1 MRRRGRHLNQRIS
14 HEILEKARFPCL
26 ILYEICYNTDVMNRK
41 RIYET
46 DAVKAFYAAM
56 SAASKRKYDHALAV
70 LRESGRLRYPEAEK
84 FAEQDN
90 LFAIR
95 IISQGNERFF
105 YCYDD
110 GETVAVVHAF
120 AKRTAKT
127 PPLEIRHALMVRKT
141 LLGE

>member
-1 MRRRGRHLNQRIS
+1 MKG
-14 HEILEKARFPCL
+14 
-26 ILYEICYNTDVMNRK
+26 K

-46 DAVKAFYAAM
+46 EAVKAFYAEM

-70 LRESGRLRYPEAEK
+70 LRQNGRLRYPEAEK
-84 FAEQDN
+84 FDEYDN

-95 IISQGNERFF
+95 IITQGNERFF

-110 GETVAVVHAF
+110 GEVVAVLHAF
-120 AKRTAKT
+120 AKKTTKT
-127 PPLEIRHALMVRKT
+127 PLSEIKYALKIRNG